1 MNSRVYLI
9 STCSGVFPLEA
20 VDWMSHITLHWGHM
34 LEIFRWW
41 KVNVS
46 CWRWFSYYLLL
57 IRKCIKQIWVFL
69 FCVMISLSLLIA
81 MVSKRKSHW
90 FVERPKDSQKR
101 LFAKR
106 NSAALGLIHAPGGIT
121 FLCFLLDAKSLVVSN
136 VKNTNVHLEL
146 SNKNLPWIQQVAI
159 SLTFGIQSP
168 WKLDAFLKRSQQKP
182 FRDGEGIPH
191 SHSVYHGGWHH
202 HGGGPGRALAIA
214 SEGLGRCKWH
224 RCDTIVHCCETWA
237 NRAGEAL
244 IGSTSWCWYLVHQ
257 HVLSSVTT
265 CVVTVV
271 FTMYMGEVSHRTPE
285 SGPAMGPPSC
295 A

>member
-57 IRKCIKQIWVFL
+57 IKKCIKQIWVFL

-81 MVSKRKSHW
+81 MVSKRKKW

-121 FLCFLLDAKSLVVSN
+121 SSVFFNLDAKSLVVSN

-159 SLTFGIQSP
+159 YVEISI
-168 WKLDAFLKRSQQKP
+168 
-182 FRDGEGIPH
+182 
-191 SHSVYHGGWHH
+191 
-202 HGGGPGRALAIA
+202 
-214 SEGLGRCKWH
+214 
-224 RCDTIVHCCETWA
+224 
-237 NRAGEAL
+237 
-244 IGSTSWCWYLVHQ
+244 
-257 HVLSSVTT
+257 
-265 CVVTVV
+265 
-271 FTMYMGEVSHRTPE
+271 
-285 SGPAMGPPSC
+285 
-295 A
+295 